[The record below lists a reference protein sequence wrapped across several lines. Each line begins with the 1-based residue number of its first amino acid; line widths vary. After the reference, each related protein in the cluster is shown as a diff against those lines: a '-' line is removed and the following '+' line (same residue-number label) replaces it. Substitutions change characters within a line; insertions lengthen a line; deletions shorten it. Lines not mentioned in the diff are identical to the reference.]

1 MGRIARGRSSNL
13 YFSGGSMSISG
24 LSSRPSLFEKDKFY
38 LTRLDEIRQNEEN
51 KARERAK
58 TMCLSTS
65 TDPNME
71 AVELVEAVV
80 EAFEAASQAAFSD
93 KLLKEVGVAI
103 QSMRESRRRPLLG
116 AIGWC
121 LRRSR
126 PFGHRGQGAALC
138 LRESNLRAAL
148 VCLARTSDRSGC
160 QALARAIGYVRFANC
175 LRRERSQNV

>member
-1 MGRIARGRSSNL
+1 
-13 YFSGGSMSISG
+13 MSISG

-93 KLLKEVGVAI
+93 KPKDFQFYVRCSEPK
-103 QSMRESRRRPLLG
+103 QY
-116 AIGWC
+116 
-121 LRRSR
+121 
-126 PFGHRGQGAALC
+126 
-138 LRESNLRAAL
+138 
-148 VCLARTSDRSGC
+148 
-160 QALARAIGYVRFANC
+160 ALADEIAEVIKGRLGKA
-175 LRRERSQNV
+175 